1 MANADMADQSD
12 RAPAAQRQ
20 STREPEL
27 TLAVW
32 TDTTIVGIVAEK
44 ILLAW
49 LRNRR
54 QLFFPFAMDLR
65 RLDPDQFDLLVHAM
79 IAAARSDGSP
89 DSRDRHRIDAALE
102 RLGAQDDDHH
112 RVRYGA
118 LAHSKPLDEILG
130 RVHDAQAGALVYAAS
145 LLVLDVRKTVNRRYL
160 DYLAARLNLSDEL
173 IASLETRF
181 QSAG

>member
-1 MANADMADQSD
+1 MVNAEMAEQPDASPTLQGPSAG
-12 RAPAAQRQ
+12 
-20 STREPEL
+20 EPDSSL
-27 TLAVW
+27 VVW
-32 TDTTIVGIVAEK
+32 TDSTIVGIVAEK

-54 QLFFPFAMDLR
+54 QLLFPFAMDLR

-79 IAAARSDGSP
+79 IAAARSDGSS

-102 RLGAQDDDHH
+102 RLGADDEEH
-112 RVRYGA
+112 RRIRDGA
-118 LAHSKPLDEILG
+118 LAHAKPLDEILG
-130 RVHDAQAGALVYAAS
+130 RAHDVQAGALVYAAS

-173 IASLETRF
+173 IASLEPRF